1 MTTHDVSPANHAPTA
16 QSTASQRLSRD
27 QLEASLRASL
37 AHWNG
42 RAPLWV
48 FGYGSLIWK
57 PELDFELR
65 LPARVHGYH
74 RRLCLRSVMYRGTA
88 ESPGV
93 VAGLDRGGSCAGV
106 LFRVPAAAVRA
117 QFPALWERELL
128 LGSYAPRWLS
138 ARRLD
143 RGTLVRALAFVVR
156 RDAVNYCG
164 QIDERQLLSMVANA
178 RGHRGS
184 SLEYLQHTVAA
195 LREVGLRDPH
205 LERLLQTVAK

>member
-1 MTTHDVSPANHAPTA
+1 MTTHDANTTRRAPAT
-16 QSTASQRLSRD
+16 QSIHSRQLSRE
-27 QLEASLRASL
+27 QLESSRRASL

-42 RAPLWV
+42 RTPLWV

-57 PELDFELR
+57 PELDFDLR
-65 LPARVHGYH
+65 VPARVHGYH

-88 ESPGV
+88 ESPGI

-117 QFPALWERELL
+117 QFPGLWERELV
-128 LGSYAPRWLS
+128 LGSYAPRWLRT
-138 ARRLD
+138 RRLD

-164 QIDERQLLSMVANA
+164 QIDETQLISIVATA
-178 RGHRGS
+178 RGRLGS
-184 SLEYLQHTVAA
+184 SLEYLQRTVAA
-195 LREVGLRDPH
+195 LRDVGLRDQH
-205 LERLLQTVAK
+205 LERLLQTVAT